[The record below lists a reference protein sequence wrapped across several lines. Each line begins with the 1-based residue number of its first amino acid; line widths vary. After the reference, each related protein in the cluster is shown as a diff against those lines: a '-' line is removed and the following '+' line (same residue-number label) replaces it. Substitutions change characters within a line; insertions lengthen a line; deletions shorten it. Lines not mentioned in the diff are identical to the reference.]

1 MLVLERKPDESVSL
15 FFGGSFIGRVTMF
28 ENKNGKARIGFDL
41 DPNVRIVRDEVL
53 DAERKLANDRVPAL
67 V

>member
-15 FFGGSFIGRVTMF
+15 FFGGSFIGRVTMV
-28 ENKNGKARIGFDL
+28 ENKNGKARIGFEL
-41 DPNVRIVRDEVL
+41 DPNVRVVRDEIL
-53 DAERKLANDRVPAL
+53 NAERKLTNDHVPAL

>member
-1 MLVLERKPDESVSL
+1 MLVLERKVDESVSL
-15 FFGGSFIGRVTMF
+15 FLGGSFVGRVTMV
-28 ENKNGKARIGFDL
+28 ENKHGKARIGFDL